1 MTEDVKSQNAKASGI
16 WGGRFNAGPSAVM
29 QAINASVDVDKRL
42 FEQDIAGSLAH
53 ARMLA
58 ACGVI
63 SSEDEHAISSGLI
76 AIRDDIIAGEF
87 EWKPEL
93 EDVHMNIEAAL
104 KDKIGAPAGRL
115 HTARSRNDQVVTDFR
130 LWLRGAL
137 DDAAK
142 GLRAYQEALVKQAE
156 AHADWVMPGFTHLQ
170 TAQPISL
177 AFAKT

>member
-1 MTEDVKSQNAKASGI
+1 MTEDVKPQNAQASGI

-29 QAINASVDVDKRL
+29 QAINASVGVDQRL

-63 SSEDEHAISSGLI
+63 SSEDEQAITSGLV
-76 AIRDDIIAGEF
+76 AIRDDILAGQF

-104 KDKIGAPAGRL
+104 IY
-115 HTARSRNDQVVTDFR
+115 F
-130 LWLRGAL
+130 
-137 DDAAK
+137 
-142 GLRAYQEALVKQAE
+142 
-156 AHADWVMPGFTHLQ
+156 
-170 TAQPISL
+170 
-177 AFAKT
+177 

>member
-1 MTEDVKSQNAKASGI
+1 MPVFNVGVFISTSFLPVRSRTPPKDASPMTEDVKPQNAQASGI

-63 SSEDEHAISSGLI
+63 SSEDEQAITAGLI

-87 EWKPEL
+87 EWKP
-93 EDVHMNIEAAL
+93 
-104 KDKIGAPAGRL
+104 
-115 HTARSRNDQVVTDFR
+115 
-130 LWLRGAL
+130 
-137 DDAAK
+137 
-142 GLRAYQEALVKQAE
+142 
-156 AHADWVMPGFTHLQ
+156 
-170 TAQPISL
+170 
-177 AFAKT
+177 